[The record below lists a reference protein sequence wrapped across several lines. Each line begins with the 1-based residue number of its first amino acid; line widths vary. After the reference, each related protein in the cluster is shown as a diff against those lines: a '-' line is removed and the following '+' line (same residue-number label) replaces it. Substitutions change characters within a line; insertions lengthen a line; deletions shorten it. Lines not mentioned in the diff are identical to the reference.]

1 MKKKC
6 ILTKGYAL
14 TEGSEYDVI
23 KEEKG
28 YIFIVNDNGK
38 TARYVSELFENEVA
52 APLPPP
58 VPEPIVLTEAQCI
71 ASINAGVTQFRNT
84 DNEIIQLNSP
94 NLSWEES
101 SISCGIYEAQGIND
115 LIHTIHDEV
124 PDSDDDRISLKK
136 AILKNKILRQLSQNT
151 GYAIALLSTNL
162 NVDEDLIEAIDE
174 IAHFK
179 SDGVVNPNSQNTIKL
194 WGFYKNQL

>member
-52 APLPPP
+52 ALLPPP

-84 DNEIIQLNSP
+84 DNEIIQLNLP
-94 NLSWEES
+94 DLGWEES
-101 SISCGIYEAQGIND
+101 GISCGIRECEGIND
-115 LIHTIHDEV
+115 LINDIHDAIPEG
-124 PDSDDDRISLKK
+124 DDDRILLKK
-136 AILKNKILRQLSQNT
+136 AILKKKILRQLSQNA

-162 NVDEDLIEAIDE
+162 NIDEDLIEVMDE

>member
-38 TARYVSELFENEVA
+38 TARYVSELFENQVA

-71 ASINAGVTQFRNT
+71 NSINAGVTQFRNT
-84 DNEIIQLNSP
+84 DNEIIQLNLP
-94 NLSWEES
+94 DLSSNES
-101 SISCGIYEAQGIND
+101 SISCGIFEFQGINS
-115 LIHTIHDEV
+115 LIEAIEESM
-124 PDSDDDRISLKK
+124 PESDDDRISLKK
-136 AILKNKILRQLSQNT
+136 AILKKKILRQLSQQG

-162 NVDEDLIEAIDE
+162 DIEEDVIEVMDE

-179 SDGVVNPNSQNTIKL
+179 SNGVVNPNSQNTIKL

>member
-14 TEGSEYDVI
+14 TEGNEYDII
-23 KEEKG
+23 KQEKG
-28 YIFIVNDNGK
+28 YLFLINDNGK
-38 TARYVSELFENEVA
+38 TARYVSELFEDEVA
-52 APLPPP
+52 APVAPP
-58 VPEPIVLTEAQCI
+58 VPVPVVLSEAQCI

-84 DNEIIQLNSP
+84 DNEVIQLNLPALSFDESP
-94 NLSWEES
+94 
-101 SISCGIYEAQGIND
+101 ISCGIHEGNGINSIID
-115 LIHTIHDEV
+115 AIYDSV
-124 PDSDDDRISLKK
+124 PEGDDDRISLKK
-136 AILKNKILRQLSQNT
+136 AILKKKILRELSQHG

-162 NVDEDLIEAIDE
+162 DFDEDLIEAMDE

-179 SDGVVNPNSQNTIKL
+179 SEEVRNPNSENQIKL